1 MVEILPSAVSGVVR
15 APASKSLSQRAIL
28 LAALTGGESRIA
40 SVSDCDDTRAAVRA
54 ARVLGARVAQDG
66 TTLRVTA
73 GAADGSALG
82 GEINCG
88 ESGFCMRALSALTAL
103 SSKPFL
109 LQAEGS
115 LRSRPAGEIEAPLK
129 ALGASCETRSG
140 HPPIRVCG
148 PLSGGVAEVDGS
160 QSSQFLSGLLMALP
174 KAPGESRLT
183 VRNLQSKPYVE
194 MTLEMIRRF
203 GGEIDASPDLL
214 EFRILGGQAYRR
226 CDYEVEGDW
235 SGAAFWLV
243 AGAVAGEI
251 EIEGFRADS
260 LQADRAV
267 VDALELAGASI
278 RWDAE
283 RLCLSGGALRGF
295 SFDAT
300 HCPDLFPALAV
311 LACACAGE
319 SRIAGVGRLK
329 HKESDR
335 ATALVEELGGLG
347 GRLRVEGDSLCIEGM
362 ALRGGSAH
370 SRGDHRMAMALAI
383 AGLLSREGVRIEGEA
398 CVAKSY
404 PGFFEDLARLR
415 TGDCRP

>member
-1 MVEILPSAVSGVVR
+1 MVEVLPGCVSGVVR

-28 LAALTGGESRIA
+28 LAALADGESRIA
-40 SVSDCDDTRAAVRA
+40 SVSDSEDTHASVRA
-54 ARVLGARVAQDG
+54 ARALGAQVVCEGA
-66 TTLRVTA
+66 TLRVTGRAA
-73 GAADGSALG
+73 GGSATG

-88 ESGFCMRALSALTAL
+88 ESGFCMRALPALAAL

-109 LQAEGS
+109 LQAKGS
-115 LRSRPAGEIEAPLK
+115 LRTRPAGEIEAPLR
-129 ALGASCETRSG
+129 ALGARCDTQKG
-140 HPPIRVCG
+140 LPPIRVCG

-160 QSSQFLSGLLMALP
+160 QTSQFLSGLLMALP
-174 KAPGESRLT
+174 KAPDASSLT
-183 VRNLQSKPYVE
+183 VPNLQSKPYVE
-194 MTLEMIRRF
+194 MTLEMVRRF
-203 GGEIDASPDLL
+203 GGEISASPDLL
-214 EFRILGGQAYRR
+214 EFRIPGGQVYRS

-235 SGAAFWLV
+235 SGAAFLLV

-251 EIEGFRADS
+251 EMEGLRTDS

-267 VDALELAGASI
+267 LDALELAGASA
-278 RWDAE
+278 RWDSE
-283 RLCLSGGALRGF
+283 RLRVGKGTLRAF

-335 ATALVEELGGLG
+335 ATVLVEEFGNLG
-347 GRLRVEGDSLCIEGM
+347 GRLRVEGDFLFIEGTT
-362 ALRGGSAH
+362 LRGGSAH
-370 SRGDHRMAMALAI
+370 SRGDHRIAMALAV
-383 AGLLSREGVRIEGEA
+383 AGFLSKEGVRIQDEA

-404 PGFFEDLARLR
+404 PRFFEDLARLR
-415 TGDCRP
+415 MFDG